1 MSTKSIDE
9 SLFGR
14 IRRQLLCLFF
24 LNPENSFYLLE
35 LIDLLRTGRGG
46 VQRELANLVE
56 SGIITREKSG
66 MKVFFSLAEDCAI
79 IDEMQSLLIKLVDY
93 EDMVSLAVRD
103 FGKFIQ
109 TAVMSSEEKRADS
122 LPLNLLVSIY
132 GDSGTFRKEIER
144 IQLLTGVEIVLLTVQ
159 PHELKEYISNS
170 SEAQWISWGK
180 WKLLAG
186 KADDLIPEELE
197 EEPGISEPDLFA
209 GTGFTW

>member
-1 MSTKSIDE
+1 MHLVPT
-9 SLFGR
+9 
-14 IRRQLLCLFF
+14 
-24 LNPENSFYLLE
+24 LN
-35 LIDLLRTGRGG
+35 R
-46 VQRELANLVE
+46 
-56 SGIITREKSG
+56 
-66 MKVFFSLAEDCAI
+66 
-79 IDEMQSLLIKLVDY
+79 
-93 EDMVSLAVRD
+93 
-103 FGKFIQ
+103 
-109 TAVMSSEEKRADS
+109 

-144 IQLLTGVEIVLLTVQ
+144 IQLLTGVDIVLLTVQ

-170 SEAQWISWGK
+170 SEAQWISWGN